1 MRRTVLIA
9 LTVLALSVGV
19 CAASAVSVERAVR
32 GAEGLL
38 QQSVQAARLGD
49 EARAGQAAQALY
61 AMWLERERVL
71 ELLTSHDAL
80 SEIRGGIEDALLCLE
95 RGEALEFARAMARVR
110 AGLERLRMAEA
121 VRLMNLF

>member
-1 MRRTVLIA
+1 
-9 LTVLALSVGV
+9 
-19 CAASAVSVERAVR
+19 
-32 GAEGLL
+32 
-38 QQSVQAARLGD
+38 
-49 EARAGQAAQALY
+49 
-61 AMWLERERVL
+61 MWLERERVL

-95 RGEALEFARAMARVR
+95 RGEALEFARAMAGVR